1 MAVGIRSIQDRFRL
15 EALEPRVMLSGDGL
29 SSALAPTLGGDSEL
43 VLLQD
48 SITVEQVSAAPCAID
63 ASLSYN
69 PQDQLDDIFDVGT
82 ADQASH
88 QTEANDGQ
96 SSAPGAGPIQEQ
108 TSDPAPTAPDST
120 EGTAAETG
128 AVEVINESPTGDPM
142 PVTIRQVVGTDGTI
156 SNPQVEQLTDT
167 LRAAN
172 GPPGQDTASANV
184 LDYQDVTDFV

>member
-1 MAVGIRSIQDRFRL
+1 
-15 EALEPRVMLSGDGL
+15 MLSGDGL
-29 SSALAPTLGGDSEL
+29 LSAVAPTPGGDSEIP
-43 VLLQD
+43 LLQD
-48 SITVEQVSAAPCAID
+48 SIPVEVVSAAPGALV

-82 ADQASH
+82 ADQASD
-88 QTEANDGQ
+88 QTEANGAQ
-96 SSAPGAGPIQEQ
+96 SSPDAGPIQEQ
-108 TSDPAPTAPDST
+108 TSDPAASAPAESS
-120 EGTAAETG
+120 EGAAAETG